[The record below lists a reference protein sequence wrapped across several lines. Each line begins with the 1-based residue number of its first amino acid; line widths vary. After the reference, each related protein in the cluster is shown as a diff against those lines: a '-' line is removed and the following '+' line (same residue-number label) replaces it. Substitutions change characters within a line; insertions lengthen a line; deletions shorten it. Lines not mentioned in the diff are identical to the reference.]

1 MKKLGCMVLMLC
13 IGLLTGCGTTLEG
26 EKSIVYVGKNGSVT
40 SLDVEELAESYYDTA
55 ELESFVQEEVAAYET
70 QNGKGT
76 VKLDE
81 LTVEEGTAKLRM
93 KYKTP
98 EDYTA
103 FNGIE
108 LYQGTVIDSLSAGY
122 VYDGPFV
129 CVENGTAKGE
139 ATKRDIYEQEDL
151 KVVIIR
157 ANTDVLVDGEIC
169 YVSSENVALTGADSV
184 SIREGYYL
192 NPGAAASGTEAV
204 AASGEAGSTEFI
216 ADVQQPQEG
225 GSFETDVYTFIVY
238 K

>member
-1 MKKLGCMVLMLC
+1 M
-13 IGLLTGCGTTLEG
+13 
-26 EKSIVYVGKNGSVT
+26 
-40 SLDVEELAESYYDTA
+40 
-55 ELESFVQEEVAAYET
+55 
-70 QNGKGT
+70 
-76 VKLDE
+76 
-81 LTVEEGTAKLRM
+81 
-93 KYKTP
+93 TP

-129 CVENGTAKGE
+129 RVENGTAKGE

-192 NPGAAASGTEAV
+192 NPGASGTEAV

>member
-13 IGLLTGCGTTLEG
+13 IGLLAGCGTALES
-26 EKSIVYVGKNGSVT
+26 EKSVVYIGKNGSVT
-40 SLDVEELAESYYDTA
+40 SLDVEEKT
-55 ELESFVQEEVAAYET
+55 AYEI

-129 CVENGTAKGE
+129 RVENGTAKGE

-192 NPGAAASGTEAV
+192 DPGTAASGTESV
-204 AASGEAGSTEFI
+204 AASGQAESTEFM
-216 ADVQQPQEG
+216 ADVQQPEEG

>member
-1 MKKLGCMVLMLC
+1 M
-13 IGLLTGCGTTLEG
+13 
-26 EKSIVYVGKNGSVT
+26 
-40 SLDVEELAESYYDTA
+40 
-55 ELESFVQEEVAAYET
+55 
-70 QNGKGT
+70 
-76 VKLDE
+76 
-81 LTVEEGTAKLRM
+81 
-93 KYKTP
+93 
-98 EDYTA
+98 
-103 FNGIE
+103 
-108 LYQGTVIDSLSAGY
+108 
-122 VYDGPFV
+122 
-129 CVENGTAKGE
+129 
-139 ATKRDIYEQEDL
+139 
-151 KVVIIR
+151 IIR

>member
-122 VYDGPFV
+122 VYDLSL
-129 CVENGTAKGE
+129 
-139 ATKRDIYEQEDL
+139 IH
-151 KVVIIR
+151 I
-157 ANTDVLVDGEIC
+157 
-169 YVSSENVALTGADSV
+169 
-184 SIREGYYL
+184 
-192 NPGAAASGTEAV
+192 
-204 AASGEAGSTEFI
+204 
-216 ADVQQPQEG
+216 
-225 GSFETDVYTFIVY
+225 
-238 K
+238 